1 MPLAVDKPILKAIA
15 IVGIAGAV
23 VIGMQVHL
31 WQARASNGRQ
41 ATPSAM
47 SSFINDLHSSGYT
60 KGLPIL
66 VVEDP
71 I

>member
-1 MPLAVDKPILKAIA
+1 MPFSVDKSILKAIA

-31 WQARASNGRQ
+31 WQARANNGRQ
-41 ATPSAM
+41 GTPSAM
-47 SSFINDLHSSGYT
+47 SSFIYDLHSNGYT
-60 KGLPIL
+60 KRLPVL

>member
-1 MPLAVDKPILKAIA
+1 MPFSVDKSILKAIA

-47 SSFINDLHSSGYT
+47 SSFIHALHSTDYV
-60 KGLPIL
+60 KGLPVL